1 MIALAMQ
8 KIVKCCVVCVVAA
21 ALGAVGRS
29 LVKTQQDNEQLL
41 KLRPDVQRNTATRAQ
56 TASSPPSPPPAPPTL
71 LGCSGRG
78 SGQCPEWTYRRDGAQ
93 RDECWR
99 ANVSAQARTK
109 MGAIVFLA
117 RRADVN
123 DLIKT
128 IPLLFEQ
135 FTRAFPHPIVIFHED
150 FEAVHKDRVRK
161 ASPESMIRFEQISFC
176 LPVHLAERK
185 AHVPKFICDIKCRD
199 VSYRH
204 MIRFFFI
211 KIFQHPAMA
220 HFKYYW
226 RLDTHSE
233 ISTKVDFDVF
243 ELMQKQNKKY
253 GFAMLNVDPPKLVKY
268 MDVWSANFMKT
279 NKLTIADPKWFEEM
293 VTTRQYA
300 GRSLHFWN
308 NFELV
313 DLQWITSSDVL
324 RYSRHMDT
332 VGGIYSYRWGDAPLR
347 TCALCVAPRLACMC
361 FPCECGEL
369 LKTSLTKCK
378 KSHRRY
384 EAGLFLK
391 RSDVMNFGT
400 LIGYR

>member
-1 MIALAMQ
+1 
-8 KIVKCCVVCVVAA
+8 
-21 ALGAVGRS
+21 
-29 LVKTQQDNEQLL
+29 
-41 KLRPDVQRNTATRAQ
+41 
-56 TASSPPSPPPAPPTL
+56 
-71 LGCSGRG
+71 
-78 SGQCPEWTYRRDGAQ
+78 
-93 RDECWR
+93 
-99 ANVSAQARTK
+99 
-109 MGAIVFLA
+109 
-117 RRADVN
+117 
-123 DLIKT
+123 
-128 IPLLFEQ
+128 
-135 FTRAFPHPIVIFHED
+135 
-150 FEAVHKDRVRK
+150 
-161 ASPESMIRFEQISFC
+161 
-176 LPVHLAERK
+176 
-185 AHVPKFICDIKCRD
+185 
-199 VSYRH
+199 
-204 MIRFFFI
+204 
-211 KIFQHPAMA
+211 MA

-347 TCALCVAPRLACMC
+347 TCALCVAPRLVRMC
-361 FPCECGEL
+361 FPCEYGEL
-369 LKTSLTKCK
+369 LKTSLTKKQTITSQVRGRTVPEKVRCDEFRNTDWIQVICV
-378 KSHRRY
+378 SLTR
-384 EAGLFLK
+384 ASA
-391 RSDVMNFGT
+391 RSLSILALPRFFICLSVQMHA
-400 LIGYR
+400 